1 MHIGYRITKYRFGN
15 ETDKCAK
22 VSKFDPRAPADRAV
36 NHEALSQLSAELSN
50 CFQSSC
56 YFLFHD
62 VSPQPPADENV
73 QIDCIRETVPKNAPD
88 IVTDNVIKDLPF
100 NDDYDVSSFLFKSMM
115 HCFADTQS
123 ISNVDI
129 ETVERLTR
137 GQSNNEVWRQLK
149 RDKLTASNFY
159 NAAVRRKEPDKLLT
173 TTTIM
178 YISETHNT
186 R

>member
-1 MHIGYRITKYRFGN
+1 MIDIFRRGVNGLGHCNHVGGILFAIEDFCRRGLKEHEEPVSCTSRLCSWNAPRNVQVDPKPVDNIVITKNRFGK

-73 QIDCIRETVPKNAPD
+73 
-88 IVTDNVIKDLPF
+88 
-100 NDDYDVSSFLFKSMM
+100 
-115 HCFADTQS
+115 
-123 ISNVDI
+123 
-129 ETVERLTR
+129 
-137 GQSNNEVWRQLK
+137 
-149 RDKLTASNFY
+149 
-159 NAAVRRKEPDKLLT
+159 
-173 TTTIM
+173 
-178 YISETHNT
+178 
-186 R
+186 